1 MLSLNLKRLGGGV
14 GRRLCMPIYSGTSD
28 SVFKDKHFV
37 LRKINQKY
45 ENVLLFGDVN
55 KLRNTAIEL
64 IQNISEQ
71 SENSCNNNNS
81 YINDKIKK
89 YENSYKFM
97 SEKLEEG
104 NETDNDDNKNMV
116 LKSEL
121 NKEKNITKKLS
132 FWQIYSMRVKKNIHL
147 LNTHDFSLILQS
159 FHLYNKDTGV
169 YVMSIKYVE
178 DQIPNMNG
186 TSFVIL
192 LNIFSK
198 RLKKHSYDE
207 FFKKMINYIPN
218 IIYDLNTKDMNN
230 ILNIFYNIE
239 LNNPK
244 ICEMFYKKILSN
256 INKEG
261 AFIISSLCYIYYKYN
276 FEYLHFFER
285 LKKRGLCVLNDFDA
299 IEFYKFIFSLYKKN
313 ICIKEIINSKKNDIM
328 ALLPKYNEEQKLFIC
343 DIFEIK

>member
-1 MLSLNLKRLGGGV
+1 MLSLNLKKLGGGV

-28 SVFKDKHFV
+28 CIYKDKHFV

-71 SENSCNNNNS
+71 SENNCNNDS
-81 YINDKIKK
+81 YINDKLKK
-89 YENSYKFM
+89 YENSYKFL

-104 NETDNDDNKNMV
+104 NETDSDDNKTID
-116 LKSEL
+116 LKQKL
-121 NKEKNITKKLS
+121 NKEKKITKKLS
-132 FWQIYSMRVKKNIHL
+132 FWQIYSIRVKKSLHL
-147 LNTHDFSLILQS
+147 LNSHDFSLILQS
-159 FHLYNKDTGV
+159 FHLYNKDTGI

-207 FFKKMINYIPN
+207 FFRKMIIYIPN
-218 IIYDLNTKDMNN
+218 IMYDLNLKDINN

-261 AFIISSLCYIYYKYN
+261 AFIISSLCYIFYKYN

-285 LKKRGLCVLNDFDA
+285 LKKRGLSVLNDFDA

-313 ICIKEIINSKKNDIM
+313 ICLKEIINHKKNDVI
-328 ALLPKYNEEQKLFIC
+328 ALLPNYNEEQKIFIC
-343 DIFEIK
+343 DIFGIK